1 MQHSQANRLATF
13 GGVSR
18 HPCRF
23 IGTST
28 HRCHIC
34 FPRSSG
40 SPCHLRSVAV
50 LRILWTTTFGNQAF
64 VLVRF
69 PPCSKGLS
77 QRLPL
82 PIAWVLHQIVKEP
95 LGECRTCPTLGW
107 VIPPNPALTY
117 FSTTPILYH
126 ESVWMS
132 ILLHIIRKR
141 RFRSILI
148 DFEHFR
154 RYKDNLIQINRM
166 YKVWIRMN

>member
-18 HPCRF
+18 HPCWS

-82 PIAWVLHQIVKEP
+82 PIAWVLHQVVKEP
-95 LGECRTCPTLGW
+95 LAH
-107 VIPPNPALTY
+107 PAVSVLTRVWSVLPDRLAY
-117 FSTTPILYH
+117 FIYYT
-126 ESVWMS
+126 
-132 ILLHIIRKR
+132 HIIAQSKVYVKFYTHRGNLKFEIVSR
-141 RFRSILI
+141 MIWMGRGILGRF
-148 DFEHFR
+148 
-154 RYKDNLIQINRM
+154 
-166 YKVWIRMN
+166 